1 MIEHRPFLALGVLRR
16 GGVDARRHFREGVDS
31 ALPGPLYG
39 WDDVE
44 FAPHSGLGMQVHRD
58 VEIVTWVRSGA
69 ITHEDDAG
77 NRVRLVADSVHVTSA
92 GAAFHHAE
100 RNEENV
106 PARQFRIWL
115 RPRTPAGTARCAT
128 RVCSPGCRD
137 GRFVTVASGDPDDV
151 RAGALPLHAD
161 ARVRIAMLRE
171 GTTMQ
176 HGLPLPG
183 AAYLVADH
191 GRLDVGPI
199 RLAQRDGIAVRD
211 ETWLALRARDD
222 TKVVIVER
230 LRQGR
235 RADR

>member
-16 GGVDARRHFREGVDS
+16 GGVDARRHFREGVDP

-151 RAGALPLHAD
+151 RAGALPFTPTHVCVSRCCAK
-161 ARVRIAMLRE
+161 ARRCSTGCRYRAPPIWLRITGGWTSGRSGWRNAMASPFAMKRGSRCGRE
-171 GTTMQ
+171 TT
-176 HGLPLPG
+176 
-183 AAYLVADH
+183 
-191 GRLDVGPI
+191 
-199 RLAQRDGIAVRD
+199 
-211 ETWLALRARDD
+211 
-222 TKVVIVER
+222 
-230 LRQGR
+230 R
-235 RADR
+235 RS